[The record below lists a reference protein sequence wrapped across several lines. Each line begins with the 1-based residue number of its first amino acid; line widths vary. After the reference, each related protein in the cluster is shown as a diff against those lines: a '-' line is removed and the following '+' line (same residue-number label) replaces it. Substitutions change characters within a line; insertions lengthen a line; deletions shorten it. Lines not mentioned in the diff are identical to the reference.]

1 MAKVGILS
9 FSDGR
14 DFVHKNLVKM
24 LKGFEERIV
33 KRLQKAGHEVVT
45 AKQVWTN
52 SLATSEAKKLAR
64 AGCECTIFNY
74 AVWCFPHFTA
84 LASRFA
90 PGPLLAFGCINPKF
104 PGMVGLL
111 AGVGGLNQL
120 GVRYDRVFGEI
131 EDERV
136 FAQVQAF
143 IAAAH
148 CANTLKGQT
157 YGLVGGRPM
166 GMYTAVSNP
175 DQWMQQFGVDVEHID
190 QWELVRRADSIPQA
204 QVTKARKWLEKHVG
218 RIEYDGRQLTPE
230 LLERQIRTTEVMK
243 KLIKEWNLDFSG
255 IKGQPELTTHWCTMD
270 LTEAFLNDPYD
281 WDGPHEPHV
290 CSTEADMDAALTMQ
304 IFKLLTEVKDGRASP
319 VLFADVRHY
328 FEKEGVFD
336 LVNSGQHATYFA
348 KRSFKHTENLPH
360 VRFRPEGFY
369 FPAGGASVMHLA
381 EPGKLTFARLTR
393 RDGKYWMAILTGEFV
408 RFGEKK
414 DWELVNA
421 VQDNWPHA
429 FAKFDCPAETF
440 LQAYSSNHIHAVYGD
455 YVEELKKVCHLT
467 GVESVVLK

>member
-1 MAKVGILS
+1 MSKIGILS

-14 DFVHKNLVKM
+14 AFVHKDLVKM
-24 LKGFEERIV
+24 LKGFEDRIV
-33 KRLQKAGHEVVT
+33 KRLRAAGHDVVT

-52 SLATSEAKKLAR
+52 TLAVSESKKLAK

-131 EDERV
+131 EDAKV
-136 FAQVQAF
+136 FAQVQDF
-143 IAAAH
+143 VAAAH
-148 CANTLKGQT
+148 AANTLKGQT

-166 GMYTAVSNP
+166 GMYTAVSNT
-175 DQWMQQFGVDVEHID
+175 DQWMKQFGVDVEHID
-190 QWELVRRADSIPQA
+190 QWELVRRAPEVDGKK
-204 QVTKARKWLEKHVG
+204 VTKARKWLEKNVG
-218 RIEYDGRQLTPE
+218 KIEYDGKQLTPE
-230 LLERQIRTTEVMK
+230 LLERQIRTTYVMK
-243 KLIKEWNLDFSG
+243 ALIDEWKLDFSG
-255 IKGQPELTTHWCTMD
+255 IKAQPELTNSWCTMD
-270 LTEAFLNDPYD
+270 VTEAFLNDPYD

-304 IFKLLTEVKDGRASP
+304 IFKLLTEVKEKRATP

-328 FEKEGVFD
+328 FEKEKVFD

-348 KRSFKHTENLPH
+348 KRSFRYQDNLPH

-381 EPGKLTFARLTR
+381 EPGKVTFARLTR
-393 RDGKYWMAILTGEFV
+393 CDGKYWMAILKGEFV

-414 DWELVNA
+414 DWQLVNA

-429 FAKFDCPAETF
+429 FAKFDCAPETF
-440 LQAYSSNHIHAVYGD
+440 LQEYASNHIHAVYGD
-455 YVEELKKVCHLT
+455 YVDALSKVCKLT
-467 GVESVVLK
+467 GVEPVVLK